1 MISLINLQGVR
12 KVAVHLGCSVSWSPT
27 HT

>member
-1 MISLINLQGVR
+1 MLSNTGSLESCC
-12 KVAVHLGCSVSWSPT
+12 ALGCSVSWSPT